1 MSYKALDLQ
10 QVFRL
15 LGGGQTINISTIS
28 KDGVYDV
35 MTAAWNTL
43 YNMDEPL
50 VVLDRNHTTSQN
62 ILDTHKYVIALPNK
76 ELIASLKKVGSAHG
90 RDVGDKFKW
99 AGITPEFTKSF
110 HLPII
115 PGSLAYFECELSME
129 KIFNET
135 GILVGKCVNA
145 MVLEGLYDFERNVF
159 DPGIKQLLHS
169 LDEANFLSGG
179 EYFH

>member
-1 MSYKALDLQ
+1 MSYKAIDLQ

-76 ELIASLKKVGSAHG
+76 DLITNLKKVGSAHG
-90 RDVGDKFKW
+90 KDVGDKFKW
-99 AGITPEFTKSF
+99 AGITPGFSEQFK
-110 HLPII
+110 I
-115 PGSLAYFECELSME
+115 PFISGSIAYFECELSME
-129 KIFNET
+129 KIFDDT
-135 GILVGKCVNA
+135 GILVGKCINA
-145 MVLEGLYDFERNVF
+145 MVQEDLFDFEHNVF
-159 DPGIKQLLHS
+159 DPGMKQLLHS
-169 LDEANFLSGG
+169 LDEERFLAGG
-179 EYFH
+179 EYYH

>member
-10 QVFRL
+10 QVFRV

-28 KDGVYDV
+28 KNGVYDV

-62 ILDTHKYVIALPNK
+62 ILDTHKYIIALPGK
-76 ELIASLKKVGSAHG
+76 DLIGKLKQVGSAHG
-90 RDVGDKFKW
+90 HDVGDKFKW
-99 AGITPEFTKSF
+99 AGITPEFTEKF
-110 HLPII
+110 KLPYI

-129 KIFNET
+129 KIFDDT

-145 MVLEGLYDFERNVF
+145 MVREELFDFKRNVF
-159 DPGIKQLLHS
+159 DPGLKQLLHT
-169 LDEANFLSGG
+169 LDEDSFLVGN
-179 EYFH
+179 EYCN